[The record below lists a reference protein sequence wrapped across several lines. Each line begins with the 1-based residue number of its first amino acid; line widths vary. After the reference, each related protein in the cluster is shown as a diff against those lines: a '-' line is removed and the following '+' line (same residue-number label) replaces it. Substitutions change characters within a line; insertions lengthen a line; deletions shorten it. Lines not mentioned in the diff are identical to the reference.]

1 MTYIII
7 IFIYIYGMTITQ
19 LEYAVALDTYGSFV
33 AAAEKREVTQPTLS
47 MQIQKLEEELGLK
60 LFDRSSQP
68 IKTTPEGKR
77 IIDQAR
83 VVIRE
88 ARRIHE
94 LINNEKGIVE
104 GSLRVGIIPTIA
116 PYLVPVFVKTVA
128 EKYPGLHLEIT
139 ELTTATIIER
149 LKNHQLDC
157 GLLATPL
164 DEPELL
170 ETPVYYEP
178 FVVYVSPSNPLAKKA
193 ALTAADIHAEDIW
206 LMNEGH
212 CFRTQVLQICRDRKK
227 NNANKAFT
235 YEAGSIETLKRL
247 VEMNNGYTLL
257 PELAVKDF
265 GIKQMKMVRYFKS
278 PEPVREISIVTGKH
292 FIKQAALQA
301 IIEEIKSA
309 VPAKM
314 VSGTGKTIP
323 VHS

>member
-1 MTYIII
+1 
-7 IFIYIYGMTITQ
+7 MTITQ

-68 IKTTPEGKR
+68 IRATPEGKR
-77 IIDQAR
+77 VINQAR

-88 ARRIHE
+88 AGRIHE
-94 LINNEKGIVE
+94 LINDEKGIVD
-104 GSLRVGIIPTIA
+104 GFLRIGIIPTIA

-128 EKYPGLHLEIT
+128 EKYPDLHLEIT
-139 ELTTATIIER
+139 ELTTSVIVDRI
-149 LKNHQLDC
+149 KNNQLDC

-164 DEPELL
+164 HETELT
-170 ETPVYYEP
+170 ETPIYYEP

-193 ALTAADIHAEDIW
+193 ALAASDIHAEDIW

-212 CFRTQVLQICRDRKK
+212 CFRSQVLQICRDRKK
-227 NNANKAFT
+227 NNESKSFT

-247 VEMNNGYTLL
+247 VEVNNGYTLL
-257 PELAVKDF
+257 PELSVKEF

-292 FIKQAALQA
+292 FIKQAALDA
-301 IIEEIKSA
+301 IVNEIKKA
-309 VPAKM
+309 IPAKM
-314 VSGTGKTIP
+314 LSGNGKTVP
-323 VHS
+323 VHA